1 MNFQRFNLI
10 PIFNKLFQCCF
21 HCFSSGF
28 VSPELGNCISTDDE
42 IMSASDET
50 LSSCKLKCFHNPD
63 CKMFSHGDT
72 NSAKWSCLLN
82 GGTFIGTDDSGD
94 YSKYNYKC
102 YQKAAGNIDF
112 PVIRQLENTFSE
124 LP

>member
-28 VSPELGNCISTDDE
+28 VSPELGDCISTDNE

-50 LSSCKLKCFHNPD
+50 LSSCKLKCFHDPD

-72 NSAKWSCLLN
+72 NSEKYSCILKR
-82 GGTFIGTDDSGD
+82 GTFARTDHSWD
-94 YSKYNYKC
+94 YIKDNYTC
-102 YQKAAGNIDF
+102 YPNVAGKLFLPPID
-112 PVIRQLENTFSE
+112 N
-124 LP
+124 